1 MWRWVAGL
9 GLIVFGLASSL
20 FSSLALYSTQAMS
33 MMPAVEPGQ
42 RFIVNKLA
50 YGYSTVSL
58 PLVGTRL
65 DPNRLVA
72 GPTPRRGDI
81 IVFLDTTQSPART
94 IVSRVAAVAGDEAA
108 YDGGRLVI
116 NGDYVQRDALGP
128 ETLVTRGRPQQVIR
142 YRETLPGGMSHEIFE
157 LGDDGAMD
165 QTWPVTVPE
174 GHVFV
179 LGDNRDQSRDSRAPG
194 GPGMVPLARILGRVS
209 D

>member
-1 MWRWVAGL
+1 MWRWVIGL
-9 GLIVFGLASSL
+9 GGLVGIGL
-20 FSSLALYSTQAMS
+20 FSSLALFSMQAMS

-65 DPNRLVA
+65 DPQLIIA
-72 GPTPRRGDI
+72 GSAPERGDA
-81 IVFLDTTQSPART
+81 IVFLDTTQSPAQT
-94 IVSRVAAVAGDEAA
+94 IVSRVVAVAGDEAS

-128 ETLVTRGRPQQVIR
+128 EMLVTRGGPQQVTR
-142 YRETLPGGMSHEIFE
+142 YRETLPGGASHEIFE
-157 LGDDGAMD
+157 LSDDWGLD

-194 GPGMVPLARILGRVS
+194 GPGMIPLARILGRVS